1 MEGGYGSKRD
11 MDKEKLV
18 MMGGEVEETEE
29 AVMGYIESLLGRT
42 FGLKMKNKG
51 TCKRVVSVGNW
62 GNYLPKQ

>member
-18 MMGGEVEETEE
+18 MMGGEVEEIEE
-29 AVMGYIESLLGRT
+29 VVMGYIESFLGRI

-51 TCKRVVSVGNW
+51 ICKRVVFVGNW
-62 GNYLPKQ
+62 GNYLFK